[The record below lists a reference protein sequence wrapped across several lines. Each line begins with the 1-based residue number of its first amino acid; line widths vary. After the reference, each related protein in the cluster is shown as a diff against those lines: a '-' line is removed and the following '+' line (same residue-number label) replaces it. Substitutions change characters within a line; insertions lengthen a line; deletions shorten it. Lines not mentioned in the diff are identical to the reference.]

1 MREQNTEAM
10 ITMSKASEIVAI
22 ALAQIGYKEKASNKN
37 LDDPAANAGSTNWTK
52 YARDLASAGYYNGNK
67 NGFAWCDVFVDWC
80 FFKAYGKDEGQRI
93 QCQTGPYGA
102 GCTYSMQYYQQ
113 KGRCDKNP
121 KVGDQIFFRYS
132 GSNGADHT
140 GIVVEVSSSQIVTVE
155 GNSGNQ
161 VKKNTYARSNS
172 TIIGYGHPLYSETDT
187 EEKKTEPA
195 PAPAPAPATES
206 TTGEI
211 VLGSTVAFKASAE
224 RYNPNS
230 ALIPDWV
237 KTDYNHIVTQVTV
250 NGKPFTKGGKICVLL
265 GKKVKKS
272 GGDPVAGVNTWTA
285 VDNLTVVGSK
295 AEDPKPQR
303 TYTVKSGDTLWGIAK
318 KELGSGARYTE
329 IVQLN
334 GLKTT
339 TIYSGQKLK
348 LPEKQGE
355 KGLIS

>member
-1 MREQNTEAM
+1 
-10 ITMSKASEIVAI
+10 MSKASEIVAI

-37 LDDPAANAGSTNWTK
+37 LDDPAANAGSANWTK

-161 VKKNTYARSNS
+161 VKKNTYARNYS
-172 TIIGYGHPLYSETDT
+172 LYHRLRP
-187 EEKKTEPA
+187 PA
-195 PAPAPAPATES
+195 
-206 TTGEI
+206 
-211 VLGSTVAFKASAE
+211 
-224 RYNPNS
+224 
-230 ALIPDWV
+230 
-237 KTDYNHIVTQVTV
+237 
-250 NGKPFTKGGKICVLL
+250 
-265 GKKVKKS
+265 
-272 GGDPVAGVNTWTA
+272 
-285 VDNLTVVGSK
+285 
-295 AEDPKPQR
+295 
-303 TYTVKSGDTLWGIAK
+303 
-318 KELGSGARYTE
+318 
-329 IVQLN
+329 VQ
-334 GLKTT
+334 
-339 TIYSGQKLK
+339 
-348 LPEKQGE
+348 
-355 KGLIS
+355 

>member
-1 MREQNTEAM
+1 MREQNTEEM

-37 LDDPAANAGSTNWTK
+37 LDDPAANAGSANLTK

-113 KGRCDKNP
+113 QGRCDKNP

-172 TIIGYGHPLYSETDT
+172 TIIGYGHPLYDEDDVTTAAPAPSPVAET
-187 EEKKTEPA
+187 KKTE
-195 PAPAPAPATES
+195 ATEKAVTVS
-206 TTGEI
+206 
-211 VLGSTVAFKASAE
+211 LNQLSQGSTGAQ
-224 RYNPNS
+224 
-230 ALIPDWV
+230 V
-237 KTDYNHIVTQVTV
+237 KTIQRIIYVRGINSQISIDGDFGPI
-250 NGKPFTKGGKICVLL
+250 TK
-265 GKKVKKS
+265 
-272 GGDPVAGVNTWTA
+272 AGVIALQKKLFPNTSSEWDGVVGKNTWTA
-285 VDNLTVVGSK
+285 VLT
-295 AEDPKPQR
+295 A
-303 TYTVKSGDTLWGIAK
+303 
-318 KELGSGARYTE
+318 
-329 IVQLN
+329 LN
-334 GLKTT
+334 
-339 TIYSGQKLK
+339 
-348 LPEKQGE
+348 
-355 KGLIS
+355 

>member
-1 MREQNTEAM
+1 MREQNTEVM

-37 LDDPAANAGSTNWTK
+37 LDDPAANAGSANWTK

-113 KGRCDKNP
+113 QGRCDKNP

-161 VKKNTYARSNS
+161 VKKNTYARNNS

-187 EEKKTEPA
+187 EETKTETTATPA
-195 PAPAPAPATES
+195 PAEQTS
-206 TTGEI
+206 TGEI
-211 VLGSTVAFKASAE
+211 VLGSTVAFKANAE
-224 RYNPNS
+224 RYTPNS

-250 NGKPFTKGGKICVLL
+250 NGKPFNKGGKTCVLL
-265 GKKVKKS
+265 GKKIAKK
-272 GGDPVAGVNTWTA
+272 GGSIVAGIMTWVA
-285 VDNLTVVGSK
+285 VDNLQLVTAAK
-295 AEDPKPQR
+295 AKDII
-303 TYTVKSGDTLWGIAK
+303 YTVKKGDTLWDIAK
-318 KELGSGARYTE
+318 KYLGSGARYTE
-329 IVQLN
+329 IVKLN
-334 GLKTT
+334 SLKTAV
-339 TIYSGQKLK
+339 IIVGQKLK
-348 LPEKQGE
+348 IPTE
-355 KGLIS
+355 